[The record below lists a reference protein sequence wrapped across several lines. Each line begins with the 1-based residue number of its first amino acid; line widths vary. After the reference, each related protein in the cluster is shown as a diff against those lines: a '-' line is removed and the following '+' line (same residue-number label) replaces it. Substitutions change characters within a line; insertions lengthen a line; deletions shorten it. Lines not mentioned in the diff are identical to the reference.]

1 MHEYEKIELEA
12 AGQKME
18 NSQRPL
24 VGIKVV
30 EMTHMVMGPAIGAIL
45 GDLGADVIK
54 VEPISGDKTRNLTG
68 AGSGYFLTFNRNK
81 RSIAVDVKSKQGK
94 DIVLKLLTGTD
105 VFIENFRSGA
115 MEKLGLGYDDLKSL
129 NPKLIYCS
137 AKGFL
142 EGPYQNRTAL
152 DEVAQMM
159 GGLAYMTGPPG
170 QPLRAGSSVID
181 IMGGMFGVI
190 AILAAVQERQTSGTG
205 QKVTSALFE
214 NVVYLM
220 GQHMAQTAT
229 TGSPPPPMSVRVS
242 AWAVYDIFETKDDEQ
257 VFVGVVSDGQWK
269 SFCAAFGLTDFR
281 EDKAMDLNANRVA
294 KRNLIIPSI
303 KTLFK
308 QYTKQDLMEKL
319 EQTGLPFA
327 PISKPEDLFEDPHL
341 NESGGLLDIDLPQGG
356 QTKLPALP
364 IQMKGNRF
372 GVEHQ
377 VPKLGEH
384 TREVLKELGFDE
396 VLINQMVEELV
407 VS

>member
-1 MHEYEKIELEA
+1 
-12 AGQKME
+12 ME

-54 VEPISGDKTRNLTG
+54 VEPISGDKTRNLTE

-190 AILAAVQERQTSGTG
+190 AILAAARRDKLQVQAR
-205 QKVTSALFE
+205 K
-214 NVVYLM
+214 
-220 GQHMAQTAT
+220 
-229 TGSPPPPMSVRVS
+229 
-242 AWAVYDIFETKDDEQ
+242 
-257 VFVGVVSDGQWK
+257 
-269 SFCAAFGLTDFR
+269 
-281 EDKAMDLNANRVA
+281 
-294 KRNLIIPSI
+294 
-303 KTLFK
+303 
-308 QYTKQDLMEKL
+308 
-319 EQTGLPFA
+319 
-327 PISKPEDLFEDPHL
+327 
-341 NESGGLLDIDLPQGG
+341 
-356 QTKLPALP
+356 
-364 IQMKGNRF
+364 
-372 GVEHQ
+372 
-377 VPKLGEH
+377 
-384 TREVLKELGFDE
+384 
-396 VLINQMVEELV
+396 
-407 VS
+407 

>member
-1 MHEYEKIELEA
+1 
-12 AGQKME
+12 ME

-54 VEPISGDKTRNLTG
+54 VEPISGDKTRNLTD

-257 VFVGVVSDGQWK
+257 VFVGVVTDGQWK

>member
-1 MHEYEKIELEA
+1 
-12 AGQKME
+12 ME
-18 NSQRPL
+18 NSLGPL
-24 VGIKVV
+24 AGIRVV
-30 EMTHMVMGPAIGAIL
+30 EMTHMVMGPAVGAIL

-54 VEPISGDKTRNLTG
+54 IEPISGDKTRNLKG

-81 RSIAVDVKSKQGK
+81 RSIAVDVKSKEGK
-94 DIVLKLLTGTD
+94 EIVLKLLAESD

-115 MEKLGLGYDDLKSL
+115 MEKLGLGYNDLKPL
-129 NPKLIYCS
+129 NPKLVYCS

-142 EGPYQNRTAL
+142 EGPYQDRTAL

-181 IMGGMFGVI
+181 IMGGMFGAI
-190 AILAAVQERQTSGTG
+190 AILAAIQERQVSGRG

-229 TGSPPPPMSVRVS
+229 TGMPTPPMSVRVS

-257 VFVGVVSDGQWK
+257 VFVGVVSDSQWQA
-269 SFCAAFGLTDFR
+269 FCEAFDLIEFI
-281 EDKAMDLNANRVA
+281 EDKTMDLNANRVA
-294 KRNLIIPSI
+294 KRDLIIPRI
-303 KTLFK
+303 KQLFK
-308 QYTKQDLMEKL
+308 QYDKQDLMEKL

-327 PISKPEDLFEDPHL
+327 PISTPEDLFEDPHL
-341 NESGGLLDIDLPQGG
+341 NDSGGLLDIDLPQGG

-364 IQMKGNRF
+364 IQMQGNRF
-372 GVEHQ
+372 GVKHQ

-384 TREVLKELGFDE
+384 TREVLQELGFDD
-396 VLINQMVEELV
+396 VSIDQMIEASLV
-407 VS
+407 T

>member
-1 MHEYEKIELEA
+1 
-12 AGQKME
+12 ME

-54 VEPISGDKTRNLTG
+54 VEPISGDKTRNLTE

-81 RSIAVDVKSKQGK
+81 RSIAVNVKSKQGK

-181 IMGGMFGVI
+181 IMGGMFGAI

-269 SFCAAFGLTDFR
+269 SFCAAFSLTDFR

-294 KRNLIIPSI
+294 KRNLIIPRI
-303 KTLFK
+303 NTLFK
-308 QYTKQDLMEKL
+308 QYTKKDLMEKL

-384 TREVLKELGFDE
+384 TREVLKELGLDD
-396 VLINQMVEELV
+396 VTINQMVEALV

>member
-1 MHEYEKIELEA
+1 
-12 AGQKME
+12 ME

-30 EMTHMVMGPAIGAIL
+30 EMTHMVMGPAVGAIL

-54 VEPISGDKTRNLTG
+54 VEPISGDKTRNLTD

-94 DIVLKLLTGTD
+94 DVVLKLLTGTD

-220 GQHMAQTAT
+220 GQHMAQTAST
-229 TGSPPPPMSVRVS
+229 VSPPPPMSVRVS

-294 KRNLIIPSI
+294 KRNLIIPRI
-303 KTLFK
+303 NTLFK
-308 QYTKQDLMEKL
+308 QYTKKDLMEKL

-384 TREVLKELGFDE
+384 TREVLKELGFDD
-396 VLINQMVEELV
+396 VLIDQMVEALV

>member
-1 MHEYEKIELEA
+1 
-12 AGQKME
+12 ME

-54 VEPISGDKTRNLTG
+54 VEPISGDKTRNLTD

-181 IMGGMFGVI
+181 IMSGMFGVI

-257 VFVGVVSDGQWK
+257 VFVGVVTDGQWK

-384 TREVLKELGFDE
+384 TREVLKELGFDD